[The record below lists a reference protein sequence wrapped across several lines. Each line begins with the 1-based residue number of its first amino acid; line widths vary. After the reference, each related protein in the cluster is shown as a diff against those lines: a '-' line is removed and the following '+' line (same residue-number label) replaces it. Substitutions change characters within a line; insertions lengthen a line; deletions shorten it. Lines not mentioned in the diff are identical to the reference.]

1 MNRNEFC
8 PICEGAVPSEEY
20 KGKFPGALSRFD
32 NNEEICSLCGMAE
45 AMTPFFS
52 TKGMSIMQMG
62 VQMQDFDLW
71 ADGVRE
77 GLPQCRELLKQQKVA
92 QEQFDR
98 RLHMKK
104 LNLND
109 EEE

>member
-8 PICEGAVPSEEY
+8 PICDGAVPSEEY
-20 KGKFPGALSRFD
+20 KGQFPGALSRYD

-52 TKGMSIMQMG
+52 TKGMSLMRLGLDMQNFE
-62 VQMQDFDLW
+62 VW
-71 ADGVRE
+71 ADGVRL
-77 GLPQCRELLKQQKVA
+77 GLPQCRELLEQQKA
-92 QEQFDR
+92 AHEQ
-98 RLHMKK
+98 LKK
-104 LNLND
+104 LN

>member
-20 KGKFPGALSRFD
+20 NGKVPGALSRFD

-77 GLPQCRELLKQQKVA
+77 GLPQCRELLNQQKVA
-92 QEQFDR
+92 QEQ
-98 RLHMKK
+98 LKK

>member
-8 PICEGAVPSEEY
+8 PICDGAVPTEEY
-20 KGKFPGALSRFD
+20 KGQFPGALSRFD

-52 TKGMSIMQMG
+52 TKGMSLMQMG
-62 VQMQDFDLW
+62 VQMQNFDMW

-77 GLPQCRELLKQQKVA
+77 GLPQCRELLEQQKLA
-92 QEQFDR
+92 REQLN
-98 RLHMKK
+98 RL
-104 LNLND
+104 N